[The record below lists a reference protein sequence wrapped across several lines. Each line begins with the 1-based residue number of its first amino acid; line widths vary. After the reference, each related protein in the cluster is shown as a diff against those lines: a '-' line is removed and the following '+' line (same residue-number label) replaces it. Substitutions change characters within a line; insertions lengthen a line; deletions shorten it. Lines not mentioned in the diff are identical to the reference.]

1 MKGKDLIGIAGIL
14 LFAVTFAIDRLV
26 MTIPNV
32 PYCILVGLSLVLLVV
47 GMVFANRRRK
57 EP

>member
-1 MKGKDLIGIAGIL
+1 MKGKDFIGIAGIL
-14 LFAVTFAIDRLV
+14 LFAVTFIIDRLV
-26 MTIPNV
+26 VTIPNV
-32 PYCILVGLSLVLLVV
+32 PYFILVGLSLVLLVI